1 MLLRELA
8 GMINGIRR
16 YFGSLP
22 ISFFSA
28 LLATIVV
35 AFLTGLQSYLLLSF
49 KTDPVEVKKLEQAVY
64 FFPIINYGVWL
75 LLSPLL
81 FRLIL
86 IANKLTE
93 TVWRNASYVVLGIAL
108 TLVHEVGALFIYNG
122 GCYTAYLLNFNSQFI
137 MDIQSGVL
145 GLSKTFIEYW
155 VISFLLMH
163 FHSKKK
169 LRKAKL
175 RNVQLE
181 SNLVKA
187 QMSALKNQLHPHFLF
202 NSFNTISALMEEDV
216 PLAQRMIAKLGL
228 LLRKILKD
236 GDVQLVS
243 LEDEVEMA
251 KLYLEVEQ
259 IRFKGRLVTRFAI
272 DPKVKLF
279 PIPTLILQPAV
290 ENAIKHGFY
299 NKTGSCEISIKAYEE
314 DEYVCIEI
322 IDNGA
327 GKKNDSNVSFGIGLT
342 NMKHRLTTSYGEGY
356 ELNVNAKSALDGFI
370 VEIKIRKGTTKNE
383 NINSLNR

>member
-1 MLLRELA
+1 
-8 GMINGIRR
+8 MINGIKR

-22 ISFFSA
+22 ISFISA
-28 LLATIVV
+28 LLVTVVV
-35 AFLTGLQSYLLLSF
+35 AFLTGLQTYLLLYA
-49 KTDPVEVKKLEQAVY
+49 KTGPDEIAKFERAVY
-64 FFPIINYGVWL
+64 IFPIINYGVWL
-75 LLSPLL
+75 VLAPLL
-81 FRLIL
+81 FRLL
-86 IANKLTE
+86 LKANKLE
-93 TVWRNASYVVLGIAL
+93 DIFWKNASYVALGFVLTFL
-108 TLVHEVGALFIYNG
+108 HEIVALFIYNG
-122 GCYTAYLLNFNSQFI
+122 GCYTAYLMDFNSQFI

-145 GLSKTFIEYW
+145 GLSKTFLEYW

-169 LRKAKL
+169 LRKVKL
-175 RNVQLE
+175 RNIQLE

-236 GDVQLVS
+236 GDVQLIS
-243 LEDEVEMA
+243 LEDEVELA

-272 DPKVKLF
+272 EPKVKLIS
-279 PIPTLILQPAV
+279 IPTLLLQPAV

-299 NKTGSCEISIKAYEE
+299 NKTGPCEISIKAYEDE
-314 DEYVCIEI
+314 DFILIEVA
-322 IDNGA
+322 DNGS
-327 GKKNDSNVSFGIGLT
+327 GKKNDAHVSFGMGLI

-356 ELNVNAKSALDGFI
+356 ELNVNSKSDTNGFI
-370 VEIKIRKGTTKNE
+370 VEIKIRKDAIKNE
-383 NINSLNR
+383 NINSPRR